1 MKSYSPAVTASLCC
15 FLWHLQVDSLPGG
28 RQQPFYR
35 VLVDVRDRSPPQ
47 TTYVAQVG
55 LNEHK
60 VQEMMTRACVW
71 HCKADFLEHCAQKEH
86 GAQKPFFNWGPS
98 FSIELV

>member
-1 MKSYSPAVTASLCC
+1 M
-15 FLWHLQVDSLPGG
+15 QVDSLPGG

-60 VQEMMTRACVW
+60 HWEMTMRLCAW
-71 HCKADFLEHCAQKEH
+71 HCETAVHNAQSTAH
-86 GAQKPFFNWGPS
+86 RPGPRRPLS
-98 FSIELV
+98 SKNSLIQLS